1 MEDMKTWYQSR
12 TVWGALIALT
22 ASALQATG
30 IHLNAQDQSQIVD
43 AVLALS
49 GAFGG
54 LLAIYG
60 RIKAEKRLV

>member
-1 MEDMKTWYQSR
+1 MLDVKSWYQSR
-12 TVWGALIALT
+12 TIWGALIAIA

-30 IHLNAQDQSQIVD
+30 IHLNSQDQSQITD

-60 RIKAEKRLV
+60 RINAEKTVV

>member
-1 MEDMKTWYQSR
+1 MLDMKTWYQSR
-12 TVWGALIALT
+12 TVWGALIAIA

-30 IHLNAQDQSQIVD
+30 IHLNAQDQSQIAD
-43 AVLALS
+43 AALAMS

-60 RIKAEKRLV
+60 RIKAEKRLA

>member
-1 MEDMKTWYQSR
+1 MLEMKTWYQSR
-12 TVWGALIALT
+12 TIWGALIALA

-30 IHLNAQDQSQIVD
+30 IHVSAQDQSQMAD
-43 AVLALS
+43 AALAIA

-60 RIKAEKRLV
+60 RIKAEKTLV